1 MSAAALKLPAW
12 DPTISEDTITREVI
26 GPRVFLAARPA
37 QPHTHASAQ
46 LLTEVNYRFGGFKG
60 GDRGPGGW
68 FIYHEPELKLEG
80 SDSVAPDLAGW
91 RRERLGKIT
100 KESAFCLAPDW
111 ICEVLSPSTR
121 VWDRE
126 EKMPYYARH
135 RVGHLWLLDPIDQLL
150 EVYALGRRGW
160 EAIGTYSGTKVVRAE
175 PFESVELD
183 LSLIWP
189 PL

>member
-1 MSAAALKLPAW
+1 MSAAALKVPDE
-12 DPTISEDTITREVI
+12 DPEISEDSTTLEVI
-26 GPRVFLAARPA
+26 GGKEFLAARPA
-37 QPHTHASAQ
+37 QPHIHTASQ
-46 LLTEVNYRFGGFKG
+46 LHTELNYRFGGFKG

-68 FIYHEPELKLEG
+68 FIYHEPELKLAE
-80 SDSVAPDLAGW
+80 DKVTPDIAGW

-100 KESAFCLAPDW
+100 REAAFHVAPDW

-126 EKMPYYARH
+126 DKMPFYAMH
-135 RVGHLWLLDPIDQLL
+135 RVGHLWLVDPLDQLL
-150 EVYALGRRGW
+150 EVFALGRRGW
-160 EAIGTYSGTKVVRAE
+160 EAIGTFSGGKIVRAE
-175 PFESVELD
+175 PFEAVELD